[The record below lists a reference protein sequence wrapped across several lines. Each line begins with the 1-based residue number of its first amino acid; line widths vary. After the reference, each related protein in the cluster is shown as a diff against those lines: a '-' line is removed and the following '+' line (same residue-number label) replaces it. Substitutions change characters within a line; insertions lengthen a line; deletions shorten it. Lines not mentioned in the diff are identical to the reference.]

1 MTSLAGRVYVACGG
15 LLVFLVLWAG
25 IAARP
30 WAAPTRDAHVA
41 ALDRRE
47 ATIRSRAEVA
57 QRRYEARWA
66 AYRQA
71 VVERVATPIAPSGP
85 AQVRIVELPPAATTR
100 SS

>member
-1 MTSLAGRVYVACGG
+1 MTSLAGRVYVACGC

-30 WAAPTRDAHVA
+30 WATPARDARVA

-47 ATIRSRAEVA
+47 AAIRSRAELA

-66 AYRQA
+66 GYRQA
-71 VVERVATPIAPSGP
+71 VAERGATPIARSGP
-85 AQVRIVELPPAATTR
+85 AHVRIVELAPAATTR